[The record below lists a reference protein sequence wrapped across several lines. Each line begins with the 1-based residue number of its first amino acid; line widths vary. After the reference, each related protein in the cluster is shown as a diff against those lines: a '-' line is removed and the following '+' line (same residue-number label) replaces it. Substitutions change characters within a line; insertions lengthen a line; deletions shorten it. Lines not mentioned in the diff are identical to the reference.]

1 MRRTGWKERSGVS
14 DSREQLTTTKDN
26 IGALEL
32 DQWIF
37 WLPSGKFCRSREA
50 FFLNFLIPS
59 II

>member
-14 DSREQLTTTKDN
+14 DLREQLTTTKDN

-50 FFLNFLIPS
+50 FFLIF
-59 II
+59 